1 MNTSTDFARL
11 LEAFFTDRLMRQR
24 RASPHTIAAY
34 RDTFRLLIKFAAAH
48 LKKAPSS
55 LTLEDMDA
63 HFIGI
68 FLDHIEKDRDNNPRS
83 RNARLAAI
91 HSFFRYAALE
101 EPTHSA
107 LIQRVLAMP
116 SKRFD
121 RKSIEFL
128 TQHETE
134 ALLSAPDQR
143 TWTGRRDRG
152 LLLLMVQ
159 TGLRVS
165 ETTGLRRQDIVL
177 DNGAY
182 VHCQGK
188 GRKERCTPLS
198 KEAVSVLRSWLREC
212 KPQPSAPLFPNARGG
227 PLSRDGVEYLLAKH
241 TATAR
246 QQCPSLERKKVWPH
260 MLRHTAA
267 MNLLQHGVDR
277 SVIALWLG
285 HETVETTQMYLHAN
299 LELKE
304 QALAKSSSLGI
315 SAGRYRPDDHLL
327 AFLNSL

>member
-63 HFIGI
+63 PFIGI

-121 RKSIEFL
+121 RKPIEFL
-128 TQHETE
+128 TQPETE
-134 ALLSAPDQR
+134 GPGAVTAYGSDRPAGFRNYRAPPP
-143 TWTGRRDRG
+143 GHCA
-152 LLLLMVQ
+152 
-159 TGLRVS
+159 
-165 ETTGLRRQDIVL
+165 RQW
-177 DNGAY
+177 
-182 VHCQGK
+182 
-188 GRKERCTPLS
+188 R
-198 KEAVSVLRSWLREC
+198 LRSL
-212 KPQPSAPLFPNARGG
+212 PGQGTQGALHPL
-227 PLSRDGVEYLLAKH
+227 K
-241 TATAR
+241 
-246 QQCPSLERKKVWPH
+246 
-260 MLRHTAA
+260 
-267 MNLLQHGVDR
+267 
-277 SVIALWLG
+277 
-285 HETVETTQMYLHAN
+285 
-299 LELKE
+299 
-304 QALAKSSSLGI
+304 
-315 SAGRYRPDDHLL
+315 
-327 AFLNSL
+327 